1 MACRQTENR
10 KDASMRIFLTR
21 HSSLLGEFVNNLAL
35 GCKYGKHERALYLI
49 NTQHVV
55 YFHQQLT
62 PMRHAFFRQKH
73 CF

>member
-1 MACRQTENR
+1 
-10 KDASMRIFLTR
+10 MRIFLTR
-21 HSSLLGEFVNNLAL
+21 HPSLLGLFVNNLAL

-62 PMRHAFFRQKH
+62 PMRHAFF
-73 CF
+73 